1 MKKGARGVY
10 IFSVHSIIRILVHNR
25 TGCGFLCDYKT
36 TLIGATLAD
45 ERGGVVHDE
54 TICVD
59 NL

>member
-1 MKKGARGVY
+1 MKECAGGVN
-10 IFSVHSIIRILVHNR
+10 IFSDHGIGRVLVHNR

-54 TICVD
+54 TIGVD